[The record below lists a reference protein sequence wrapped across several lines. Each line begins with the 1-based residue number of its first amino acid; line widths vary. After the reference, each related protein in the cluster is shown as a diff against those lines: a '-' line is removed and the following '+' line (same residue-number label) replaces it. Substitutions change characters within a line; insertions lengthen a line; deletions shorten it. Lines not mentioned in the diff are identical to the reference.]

1 MAGACDSG
9 NRQKH
14 LIRNR
19 LITRNHSAPDGVCAS
34 DRRAVCAGGGQEYHD
49 NINLNLNTMNIRAIN
64 ETLIEVS
71 SDNGYVLRLK
81 GEEQSSIRKVVINQD
96 RLNDWEEIPL
106 ADIFPYTKEEYKA
119 EVIRLIREKYDNN
132 DETAIL
138 RKMLQSKPEE
148 RYIDEYE
155 NYNSFVEDCKLKAK
169 ETLWQRNSN

>member
-1 MAGACDSG
+1 
-9 NRQKH
+9 
-14 LIRNR
+14 
-19 LITRNHSAPDGVCAS
+19 
-34 DRRAVCAGGGQEYHD
+34 
-49 NINLNLNTMNIRAIN
+49 MNIRAIN